1 MVSNKAMNL
10 EKLETNDSENI
21 VFIGGVLIER
31 AHYYTKLAER
41 GRTIRKAVPIEDG
54 ALTEGV
60 RYTKYCT
67 PSVSTPAYYKGNE
80 FLRGRTNR
88 EGVVT
93 KRAH

>member
-60 RYTKYCT
+60 RYT
-67 PSVSTPAYYKGNE
+67 
-80 FLRGRTNR
+80 GRTTNLWTTLFQAR
-88 EGVVT
+88 ST
-93 KRAH
+93 ISTLYSKKRTRNNA